1 MSMEQFSLSQ
11 KVKELRI
18 KKGYSQEILAEKTG
32 LSLRTIQR
40 IENDETEPRG
50 DSLKRLAQAFNTSPD
65 EMIDWIILEDNNYL
79 VIMNLSALSFLLF
92 PLLGV
97 IIPLILWIYKK
108 DKIQSVNELGKAIL
122 NFQITWT
129 LLVFLSYVFLILGI
143 SLHLFGPVNTF
154 LFLLPFLIL
163 YPYNIILIVWN
174 AVRISQKKSYK
185 YKPAIPILR
194 L

>member
-1 MSMEQFSLSQ
+1 MEQFSLSQ

-18 KKGYSQEILAEKTG
+18 KKGYSQEILAEQTG

-50 DSLKRLAQAFNTSPD
+50 DSLKRLAQALNTSPD
-65 EMIDWIILEDNNYL
+65 EMIDWKILEDNNYL
-79 VIMNLSALSFLLF
+79 SIMNLSALSFLLF
-92 PLLGV
+92 PLLSV

-108 DKIQSVNELGKAIL
+108 DKIQNVNELGKAIL

-143 SLHLFGPVNTF
+143 SLHLFGSVNTF

-163 YPYNIILIVWN
+163 YPYNIILIIWN
-174 AVRISQKKSYK
+174 TVRVSQKKSFK
-185 YKPAIPILR
+185 YKPALPILR
-194 L
+194 